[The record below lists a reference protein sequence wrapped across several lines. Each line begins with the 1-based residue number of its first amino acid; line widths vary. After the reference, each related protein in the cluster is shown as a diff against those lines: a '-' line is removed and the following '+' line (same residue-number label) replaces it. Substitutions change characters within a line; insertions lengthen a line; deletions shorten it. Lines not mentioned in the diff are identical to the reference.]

1 MHLEKTNLH
10 CRDSESMRAT
20 AGASQPLTVKG
31 MQLIL
36 REVTEMLQA
45 GEDRRFP
52 FSLMEF

>member
-36 REVTEMLQA
+36 REVTEMLQS